1 MHIIRDAKDYEL
13 TDSDEEVR
21 REIDEAM
28 DNVIKSHK
36 VEMAFAALYM
46 YTRPNGDPNIYA
58 PGTIDG
64 ITLIYN
70 LSPGGK
76 LKLAW
81 DLIDEVRV
89 WWCT

>member
-1 MHIIRDAKDYEL
+1 MHFTKNSADFES
-13 TDSDEEVR
+13 TDGDIEVL

-28 DNVIKSHK
+28 ENVIKAHK
-36 VEMAFAALYM
+36 IEMAFAALYM
-46 YTRPNGDPNIYA
+46 FIRPNGDPNIFA

-76 LKLAW
+76 LKLAG
-81 DLIDEVRV
+81 DLIDDVRL
-89 WWCT
+89 